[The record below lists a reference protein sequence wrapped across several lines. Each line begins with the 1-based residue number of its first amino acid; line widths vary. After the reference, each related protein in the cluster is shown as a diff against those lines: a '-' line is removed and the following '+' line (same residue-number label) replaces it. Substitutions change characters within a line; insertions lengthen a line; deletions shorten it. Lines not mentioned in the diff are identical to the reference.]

1 MKKLLFLF
9 LFLFVKSTVAQDL
22 NIRVQVVFPQVQTS
36 DPGIFREIE
45 TTLTEFFNNRKWTPD
60 NIQAEERIE
69 GNFIL
74 TISSWDGAS
83 SFEATAQIQSTRP
96 IYGSSYSTTLL
107 NIIDRD
113 FNFSYSI
120 GQPIEFTDL
129 GSNSNLSSLLA
140 YYIYIII
147 GLDYDSFSPEG
158 GQSYFQKAETI
169 VSNSQSSAFSGWKA
183 FENTRNRYWL
193 TENLLNVSLKP
204 IREYIYTYH
213 RKGLDE
219 FISNIVVA
227 RTSLIND
234 LEKIQRANKER
245 PNSMLI
251 PLFFS
256 AKADELTSL
265 LRQASPNEKSKA
277 LNILIETDPSNL
289 NKYQQILQ
297 N

>member
-1 MKKLLFLF
+1 MKVILSLLLFLF
-9 LFLFVKSTVAQDL
+9 SHIASAQDL
-22 NIRVQVVFPQVQTS
+22 NIRVQVVFSQVQTS

-60 NIQAEERIE
+60 NIQPEERIE

-74 TISSWDGAS
+74 TISSWDGANN
-83 SFEATAQIQSTRP
+83 FEATAQFQSSRP
-96 IYGSSYSTTLL
+96 IYGSSYNTTLL

-140 YYIYIII
+140 YYIYVII
-147 GLDYDSFSPEG
+147 GLDYDSFSAQG
-158 GQSYFQKAETI
+158 GQGYFQKAETI

-193 TENLLNVSLKP
+193 TENLLSANLKP
-204 IREYIYTYH
+204 VREYIYIYH

-219 FISNIVVA
+219 FISNLVA
-227 RTSLIND
+227 ARASLIEG
-234 LEKIQRANKER
+234 LEIIQRANKER

-251 PLFFS
+251 SLFFS

-265 LRQASPNEKSKA
+265 LRQATPTEKSKA
-277 LNILIETDPSNL
+277 LNILIETDPANL